1 MRTGAPAT
9 VALVA
14 AITAASTF
22 ILLSGW
28 VEPMAVLGGFI
39 PDRFRGLLLPPE
51 LGVAV
56 PAWLTPLSATLV
68 HGGPG
73 HLLLNIAVLGFCG
86 AQVERTLGWRGVLLL
101 YVAGAY
107 AAAGAE
113 WLLTDGALIGASGA
127 ISALVAAFALL
138 FGRQTARGW
147 ARAGLLAA
155 GWIAIQLL
163 IGAIR
168 TGGAP
173 IAVGAHIGGFL
184 AGLAL
189 AEPLSKAKRKA

>member
-39 PDRFRGLLLPPE
+39 PDRFRGLALPAE
-51 LGVAV
+51 LGFAV
-56 PAWLTPLSATLV
+56 PVWLTPLSATLV

-86 AQVERTLGWRGVLLL
+86 TQVEQLLNRRGVLLL
-101 YVAGAY
+101 YAAGAY
-107 AAAGAE
+107 AAAAGE

-138 FGRQTARGW
+138 FGRRSTGGW

-155 GWIAIQLL
+155 GWIAVQLV
-163 IGAIR
+163 IGAIQ

-184 AGLAL
+184 AGLVL
-189 AEPLSKAKRKA
+189 ARPLHWRRG

>member
-1 MRTGAPAT
+1 MKPSAPAT

-28 VEPMAVLGGFI
+28 VEPMAVMGGFI
-39 PDRFRGLLLPPE
+39 PDRFRGLALPPE
-51 LGVAV
+51 LGFAV
-56 PAWLTPLSATLV
+56 PAWATPLSATLV

-86 AQVERTLGWRGVLLL
+86 AQVEWNVGWRGLLTL
-101 YVAGAY
+101 YAAGAY
-107 AAAGAE
+107 AAAGTE
-113 WLLTDGALIGASGA
+113 WLLTGGALIGASGA
-127 ISALVAAFALL
+127 ISALVGAFAML
-138 FGRQTARGW
+138 FGRRVTGGW
-147 ARAGLLAA
+147 ARAGMLAV
-155 GWIAIQLL
+155 GWITIQLL
-163 IGAIR
+163 IGAIQ

-189 AEPLSKAKRKA
+189 AGPLRRR